1 MTPVVAG
8 VGPKVRLTFG
18 RIDGGR
24 EYNAVD
30 NRNERSEETP
40 PLQTND
46 GSGDDD
52 GSDND
57 DGKFG
62 VSAAVFAGFA
72 VSAHLSQ
79 SF

>member
-24 EYNAVD
+24 ENNAVD
-30 NRNERSEETP
+30 NRNERSEKTP
-40 PLQTND
+40 PLQTN
-46 GSGDDD
+46 D